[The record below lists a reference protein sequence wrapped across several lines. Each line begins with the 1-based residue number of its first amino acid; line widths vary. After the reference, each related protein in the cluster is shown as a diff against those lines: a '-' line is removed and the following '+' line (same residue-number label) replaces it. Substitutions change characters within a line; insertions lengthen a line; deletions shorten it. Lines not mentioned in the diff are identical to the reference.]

1 MRISQV
7 MIHRRDI
14 LQEDIKCKH
23 FLFFQELGKISWNVE
38 VKLLVPSE
46 GVVYGVCHD
55 ISSWPC
61 MKDGE
66 NSEEVYFGLK
76 TGEGSFGVQVL
87 E

>member
-1 MRISQV
+1 M
-7 MIHRRDI
+7 
-14 LQEDIKCKH
+14 
-23 FLFFQELGKISWNVE
+23 E